1 MKLRF
6 ALFAGLLLLASA
18 CADLQAVQDYA
29 KASASVPGYDE
40 ATKDFGNRFSRTE
53 VYLDEKSRKLSQSL
67 STERQRA
74 VPDLL
79 AVHKNLQSYMLVL
92 GKLAGAQT
100 FDLGKQTEGL
110 QKQVVA
116 FPPFGLD
123 GGTANA
129 AGDLGRLVAKW
140 ALMAVQQKSVIELV
154 TEADP
159 VIQTVTSGMRRI
171 VGEYR
176 KDLDDER
183 RTVGPSSKPIA
194 YSSRASFSSRV
205 RAGTGFW
212 PCWRTTTSTR
222 SWPSTTRAQPSSTNS
237 TRLWPRSPPAMPNCA
252 EREQPQQQGIRG
264 RAQGD
269 RAGSL
274 GRQGPDRQAQLGET
288 GHGWS

>member
-74 VPDLL
+74 VSDLL

-183 RTVGPSSKPIA
+183 RTVRAVFETDRIFISGVFPSTSPSRDRLLAVLADDHFNAKLAQYDARATKLDELDKALAKIATGHAELRQNVNNLSSKEFAAALKAIA
-194 YSSRASFSSRV
+194 
-205 RAGTGFW
+205 
-212 PCWRTTTSTR
+212 
-222 SWPSTTRAQPSSTNS
+222 QD
-237 TRLWPRSPPAMPNCA
+237 LWAAKGQIDKLS
-252 EREQPQQQGIRG
+252 
-264 RAQGD
+264 
-269 RAGSL
+269 
-274 GRQGPDRQAQLGET
+274 
-288 GHGWS
+288 